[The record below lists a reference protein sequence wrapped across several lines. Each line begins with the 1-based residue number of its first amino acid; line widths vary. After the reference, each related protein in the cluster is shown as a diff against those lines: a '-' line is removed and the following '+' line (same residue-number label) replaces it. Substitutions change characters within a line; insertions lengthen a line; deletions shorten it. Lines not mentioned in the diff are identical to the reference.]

1 MTPRDLVESYE
12 AAADPP
18 ILAGVG
24 DVDWSAVTH
33 AHGPATDV
41 PALLRAAVS
50 DDLDHRDFAWQ
61 LLFETVWHCGTVY
74 PATAKVVPFLYR
86 LLENDDVPDQWQAAL
101 LLASIADGDSYLA
114 VHATDP
120 QSVAIFEQIAAE
132 RGSTLAEDMARELT
146 DVDAARQAV
155 RTQLD
160 LLYPYLR
167 DPEPNIRASVAI
179 AIGHYPD
186 IVTRL
191 LADLTAALRDEPDEE
206 VQDVLRR
213 IIAHA
218 EPGAAPDR
226 QVG

>member
-1 MTPRDLVESYE
+1 MTPRVLVELYE
-12 AAADPP
+12 SAADPP
-18 ILAGVG
+18 VLAGVG

-50 DDLDHRDFAWQ
+50 DDPDHRDFAWQ
-61 LLFETVWHCGTVY
+61 LLFETVWHQGTVY
-74 PATAKVVPFLYR
+74 PASTKVVPFLYR
-86 LLENDDVPDQWQAAL
+86 LLDNDGVPDQWQAAL
-101 LLASIADGDSYLA
+101 LLASIADGHSGLA

-120 QSVAIFEQIAAE
+120 QSVEIFERIAAE
-132 RGSTLAEDMARELT
+132 RGSTLAEDMARELA
-146 DVDAARQAV
+146 DVDAARQEV
-155 RTQLD
+155 RTKLD

-186 IVTRL
+186 IVTRVL
-191 LADLTAALRDEPDEE
+191 PDLKTVLRDEPDEE
-206 VQDVLRR
+206 VQDVLRKV
-213 IIAHA
+213 IAHA

-226 QVG
+226 SGG